1 MKLKLLGIFL
11 FLGLIPIST
20 ICAKASPVK
29 YYHYRIQAHQQN
41 TSTDYTVF
49 RDVPKDKLDVPWY
62 ISLESSGEGKGTKT
76 IFWLE
81 KTDGTNVSPD
91 ATVKQGTSQTPAA
104 YGFANQQHVM
114 LTAENN
120 TYSENVYLVSGHW
133 QAATK

>member
-1 MKLKLLGIFL
+1 MIRNFSAFGIHSIFHRL
-11 FLGLIPIST
+11 RPCKPGKILSLQNPSR
-20 ICAKASPVK
+20 K
-29 YYHYRIQAHQQN
+29 QN

-81 KTDGTNVSPD
+81 KTDGTHVSPD

-120 TYSENVYLVSGHW
+120 TYNENVYLVSGHW